1 MEVHNA
7 LLVLTKLVSVYP
19 SYKKLADLIEK
30 QIEPLKTQ
38 KERKDIQAL
47 AERFIHQIKTVV
59 RERERERR
67 IRFQEEKQTREML

>member
-7 LLVLTKLVSVYP
+7 LLILTKLVSVYP

-30 QIEPLKTQ
+30 QIEQLKAQ

-47 AERFIHQIKTVV
+47 AERFIHQITPLI
-59 RERERERR
+59 REREEFVFKRE
-67 IRFQEEKQTREML
+67 TNL